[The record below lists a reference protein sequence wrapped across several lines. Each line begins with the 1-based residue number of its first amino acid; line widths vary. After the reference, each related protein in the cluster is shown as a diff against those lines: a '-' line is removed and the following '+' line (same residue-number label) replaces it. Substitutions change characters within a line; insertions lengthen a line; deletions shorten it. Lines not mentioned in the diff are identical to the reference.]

1 MRMKRKEMKRDAR
14 SVFKLHYFVFVA
26 ICLVA
31 AYLGS
36 EFYDSLGRLG
46 SPWNT
51 SFEYEA
57 YTVGPGGLVMTQ
69 NADTPGLG
77 DVIERALEGEEE
89 EGRRLS
95 GQLEQQAIEASKE
108 GPAALGRSRGVFAK
122 MMNAVTSG
130 PVFVTVISAV
140 NRLVGSPDITM
151 AIFWGCSLILPFLAW
166 FFLENMYIVI
176 SRRLFLES
184 RIYEKMP
191 AHRFLFLFRVRRW
204 TKTAWTMF
212 VVSIFKVL
220 WMFTIVGYFIKYYSY
235 YMVPYI
241 VAENPDIDTLDAI
254 NLSKKMMRGH
264 KWECFV
270 FELSF
275 IGWDFF
281 GALTMGIS
289 EILYSNPY
297 RVSAFCEYYVRLRDL
312 AKKSQMPGSELL
324 NDHYLYMPPDRQTI
338 NQVYAD
344 VVDIMEKPV
353 QTVQPLK
360 GVKGFLSE
368 WFGICFSKNGSVAAD
383 EEVRSLAG
391 RIADLK
397 DEVWG
402 QAYPGRLFTIP
413 DRRKTKKSQS
423 LHYMRYY
430 TVCSL
435 ILMFFIFSLGGWLWE
450 VSFHMINY
458 GEFVKRGVLH
468 GPWLP
473 IYGSGAVLMLTV
485 LKKLRNHPVKEFWGI
500 IFLCGAVEYLTSF
513 ILELFTGN
521 RWWDYTGYFLNLN
534 GRICAEGLL
543 LFGIGGIMIVYVLA
557 PVLDNLIGKVKKRW
571 IIPVCIVLMC
581 LFLTDQVYSIQNPNA
596 GDGITANYN
605 DQLE

>member
-1 MRMKRKEMKRDAR
+1 M
-14 SVFKLHYFVFVA
+14 
-26 ICLVA
+26 
-31 AYLGS
+31 
-36 EFYDSLGRLG
+36 
-46 SPWNT
+46 
-51 SFEYEA
+51 
-57 YTVGPGGLVMTQ
+57 
-69 NADTPGLG
+69 
-77 DVIERALEGEEE
+77 
-89 EGRRLS
+89 
-95 GQLEQQAIEASKE
+95 
-108 GPAALGRSRGVFAK
+108 
-122 MMNAVTSG
+122 
-130 PVFVTVISAV
+130 
-140 NRLVGSPDITM
+140 
-151 AIFWGCSLILPFLAW
+151 
-166 FFLENMYIVI
+166 
-176 SRRLFLES
+176 
-184 RIYEKMP
+184 
-191 AHRFLFLFRVRRW
+191 
-204 TKTAWTMF
+204 
-212 VVSIFKVL
+212 
-220 WMFTIVGYFIKYYSY
+220 
-235 YMVPYI
+235 
-241 VAENPDIDTLDAI
+241 
-254 NLSKKMMRGH
+254 
-264 KWECFV
+264 
-270 FELSF
+270 
-275 IGWDFF
+275 
-281 GALTMGIS
+281 
-289 EILYSNPY
+289 
-297 RVSAFCEYYVRLRDL
+297 
-312 AKKSQMPGSELL
+312 
-324 NDHYLYMPPDRQTI
+324 
-338 NQVYAD
+338 
-344 VVDIMEKPV
+344 
-353 QTVQPLK
+353 
-360 GVKGFLSE
+360 
-368 WFGICFSKNGSVAAD
+368 
-383 EEVRSLAG
+383 AG

-430 TVCSL
+430 TVWSL